1 MKKLDLRGSNKDI
14 FYKIIYPA
22 TAKEFLFKSSTIKE
36 YLNTV
41 NKMFIINEIQREYI
55 LEHWNVKEI
64 LINK

>member
-55 LEHWNVKEI
+55 LEHWNDKEN
-64 LINK
+64 LMK

>member
-22 TAKEFLFKSSTIKE
+22 TAKEFLFKSLTFKKYIKKVE
-36 YLNTV
+36 T
-41 NKMFIINEIQREYI
+41 MFIINEIQKEYI
-55 LEHWNVKEI
+55 LEHWNDKEN